1 MGGAVSHLFSF
12 LLIFTGP
19 TKVKQKGIYLM
30 VPGEVLAWY
39 RLLGK
44 WLVIDVIVGY
54 DEKVL
59 AFCNPFHFRVF
70 LELGFDIFR
79 RMLPTYEAD
88 LADVLAYLLNNQITA
103 VREFSDSCCWN
114 HLIAGCSSASLLYF
128 KIFVPAYFLLR
139 SSNISPS
146 K

>member
-54 DEKVL
+54 DEKGFQL
-59 AFCNPFHFRVF
+59 SAILSTF
-70 LELGFDIFR
+70 ELFWR
-79 RMLPTYEAD
+79 LD
-88 LADVLAYLLNNQITA
+88 LT
-103 VREFSDSCCWN
+103 FSGECCP
-114 HLIAGCSSASLLYF
+114 LTKLTS
-128 KIFVPAYFLLR
+128 
-139 SSNISPS
+139 
-146 K
+146 